1 MFSSSTNSIMS
12 PFRPVNEAGFV
23 LFLIN
28 LQLVIRL
35 LLFFSFLLNET
46 IVLP

>member
-12 PFRPVNEAGFV
+12 PFRPVNEAGFI

-35 LLFFSFLLNET
+35 LLFSFLLNET